1 MSTRRIIVCD
11 RCEQER
17 PVKAL
22 GMCNACYQAVRK
34 GAPDD
39 RRINSLEARH
49 AEMSATVKYLRSE
62 NKRLSADNGRYR
74 EQIVALRIDLA
85 RATES
90 GEGRLSGPALS
101 DMEIASTHLGELH
114 DRLIGESR
122 RTNSRVA
129 ATVLRLTAREV
140 SKIRDRLSQRRHLEE
155 VTA

>member
-39 RRINSLEARH
+39 RRIDSLEARH
-49 AEMSATVKYLRSE
+49 AEMSATVRHLRSE
-62 NKRLSADNGRYR
+62 NKRLSADNARYR

-101 DMEIASTHLGELH
+101 DLQIAATLLGELH
-114 DRLIGESR
+114 DRLVGESR
-122 RTNSRVA
+122 RTASWA
-129 ATVLRLTAREV
+129 ASTALRLAAREV
-140 SKIRDRLSQRRHLEE
+140 SRTRGRLSQRGHLE
-155 VTA
+155 VAA

>member
-39 RRINSLEARH
+39 RRIGSLEARH
-49 AEMSATVKYLRSE
+49 TEMSATVKYLRSE
-62 NKRLSADNGRYR
+62 NKRLSADNARYR
-74 EQIVALRIDLA
+74 EQIVALKIDLP
-85 RATES
+85 RAIKP
-90 GEGRLSGPALS
+90 GEGRISGPALS

-122 RTNSRVA
+122 RTASRAAAVA
-129 ATVLRLTAREV
+129 LRLAAREV
-140 SKIRDRLSQRRHLEE
+140 SKIRHRLSQRGHLA
-155 VTA
+155 VAS

>member
-17 PVKAL
+17 PVKAF

-39 RRINSLEARH
+39 RRIDSLEARH
-49 AEMSATVKYLRSE
+49 AEMSATVKYLRDE
-62 NKRLSADNGRYR
+62 NRRMAADNARYR

-101 DMEIASTHLGELH
+101 DLQIAATHLGELH

-122 RTNSRVA
+122 RTASRAAAVA
-129 ATVLRLTAREV
+129 LRLAAREV
-140 SKIRDRLSQRRHLEE
+140 SKIRHQLSQRGHLA
-155 VTA
+155 VAS